1 MRCRSSKGKDGGKE
15 ERGSA
20 KADRGKEDKERKGK
34 EDKEGKD
41 KEHKGKE
48 DKGLK
53 AVSPGAQGTA
63 APDSVTAAA
72 EAGSPAVASAA
83 TVAPTSPTAPC
94 SPASG
99 PDLAAALE
107 PTPDSS
113 DQQAAQQVGQLLCQ
127 LVG

>member
-1 MRCRSSKGKDGGKE
+1 MFDNTQKPSPAEAAKQKCIALFQKEQELIATRRSLV
-15 ERGSA
+15 A
-20 KADRGKEDKERKGK
+20 
-34 EDKEGKD
+34 
-41 KEHKGKE
+41 
-48 DKGLK
+48 L
-53 AVSPGAQGTA
+53 
-63 APDSVTAAA
+63 TAAA